1 MGSTSQTGRER
12 EREMYLIVLLLIS
25 TALGRSNSA
34 QLDIGENIVNQL
46 DSIVR
51 FTNETGSLL
60 GDSRLIRAVSEG
72 LQAAELN
79 ILEMETEL
87 RTLQAQDYR
96 LQKLQSVG
104 SYVAAFNETKSYLQ
118 QTRQD
123 LRYLADTAVK
133 EVRDVTILLEDLD
146 RNNDPDLLKIAID
159 IIKDLMLETKER
171 LEAARG
177 KYLSVRLAFGNLI
190 SSVTTRNER
199 IDQVVGQLEAKYH
212 ADKEYTEQ
220 VNLNCKVSADFFT
233 FGLCSLI
240 HHYANE
246 VPLVKT
252 RGELADI
259 KSKSDRF
266 LERTRILNQDIDIA
280 IDLIS
285 DNLDQINTWADSAE
299 DVSENI
305 EDYPAEY
312 LEKYESSRE
321 AFRTGLVEFKKVA
334 EQFLVDKIITNSRL
348 LGTDDEDLRF
358 AEQNLLEMSKELNGA
373 SSYFEAVNEA
383 TSNLRETRQELRELA
398 NMTVTEGRNLAL
410 LLDALPGSGTFDAL
424 LTVFIDTMKVLM
436 IETQEKYEVAMS
448 KYDSAITAF
457 YDLQLQLLKLQR
469 SDTDRLFGRTTILN
483 RDIDDAVF
491 VIFEEIEQIG
501 RWKQEARFVNDN
513 IDNYPTKILVQIGSI
528 RVRFKH
534 GLYELKN
541 VAENYLD
548 QTK

>member
-34 QLDIGENIVNQL
+34 QLDVGENIVNQL
-46 DSIVR
+46 NSIVR
-51 FTNETGSLL
+51 FTNETRSLL

-72 LQAAELN
+72 LQTAEFDILELEAELN
-79 ILEMETEL
+79 P
-87 RTLQAQDYR
+87 LQAQVPG
-96 LQKLQSVG
+96 LQ

-118 QTRQD
+118 QIRQE
-123 LRYLADTAVK
+123 LRDLADTAVK
-133 EVRDVTILLEDLD
+133 EIRDVFELFEDLD
-146 RNNDPDLLKIAID
+146 RNNDPVLLKLVID

-177 KYLSVRLAFGNLI
+177 KYWSVSAAFDFLI
-190 SSVTTRNER
+190 STVTTQNE
-199 IDQVVGQLEAKYH
+199 ILDQVVSQLEAKYQEDE
-212 ADKEYTEQ
+212 ASTEQ
-220 VNLNCKVSADFFT
+220 LRNNCNVWAAVFT
-233 FGLCSLI
+233 FGLCPLI
-240 HHYANE
+240 HHYVNE
-246 VPLVKT
+246 SPLENSSE
-252 RGELADI
+252 ELADI
-259 KSKSDRF
+259 KTKSDRF
-266 LERTRILNQDIDIA
+266 LERTRILNQDIDVA

-285 DNLDQINTWADSAE
+285 DNLDQINTWVDSAE

-312 LEKYESSRE
+312 LEKYKSSRE
-321 AFRTGLVEFKKVA
+321 AFKTGLVEFKKVA

-373 SSYFEAVNEA
+373 RRHFAAVNEA
-383 TSNLRETRQELRELA
+383 TSNLRQTRQELRELA
-398 NMTVTEGRNLAL
+398 NRTVTVGRNLAL
-410 LLDALPGSGTFDAL
+410 LLDVGTFDAL

-436 IETQEKYEVAMS
+436 IETQEKYEVAKA

-457 YDLQLQLLKLQR
+457 YDLQLQLQLQLQLLKLQR

-491 VIFEEIEQIG
+491 VIYEEIEQIG
-501 RWKQEARFVNDN
+501 RWRQEARFVNDN

>member
-34 QLDIGENIVNQL
+34 QLDVGENIVNQL
-46 DSIVR
+46 NSIVR
-51 FTNETGSLL
+51 FTNETRSLL

-72 LQAAELN
+72 LQTAEFDILELEAELN
-79 ILEMETEL
+79 P
-87 RTLQAQDYR
+87 LQAQVPG
-96 LQKLQSVG
+96 LQ

-118 QTRQD
+118 QIRQE
-123 LRYLADTAVK
+123 LRDLADTAVK
-133 EVRDVTILLEDLD
+133 EIRDVFELFEDLD
-146 RNNDPDLLKIAID
+146 RNNDPVLLKLVID

-177 KYLSVRLAFGNLI
+177 KYWSVSAAFDFLI
-190 SSVTTRNER
+190 STVTTRNE
-199 IDQVVGQLEAKYH
+199 ILDQVVGQLEAKYQEDE
-212 ADKEYTEQ
+212 ASTEQ
-220 VNLNCKVSADFFT
+220 LRNNCNVWAAVFT
-233 FGLCSLI
+233 FGLCPLI
-240 HHYANE
+240 HHYVNGS
-246 VPLVKT
+246 PLENI
-252 RGELADI
+252 REELADF
-259 KSKSDRF
+259 KSMSDRF
-266 LERTRILNQDIDIA
+266 LERTRILNQDIDVA
-280 IDLIS
+280 IDSIS
-285 DNLDQINTWADSAE
+285 KNLDQINTWVDSAE

-312 LEKYESSRE
+312 LDKYESSRE
-321 AFRTGLVEFKKVA
+321 AFKTGLVNLEKH
-334 EQFLVDKIITNSRL
+334 FLIDRITTSSRL

-398 NMTVTEGRNLAL
+398 EMTVTEGRNLAL

-457 YDLQLQLLKLQR
+457 YDLQLQLQLLKLQR
-469 SDTDRLFGRTTILN
+469 SDTDRLFERTTILN

-491 VIFEEIEQIG
+491 VIYEEIEQIG
-501 RWKQEARFVNDN
+501 RWKQNAITVNRN
-513 IDNYPTKILVQIGSI
+513 IDQYPLSSLLTFERIRTFFKSDLV
-528 RVRFKH
+528 
-534 GLYELKN
+534 YLKN
-541 VAENYLD
+541 SAENYLD

>member
-46 DSIVR
+46 NSIVR

-79 ILEMETEL
+79 ILEMEAEL

-146 RNNDPDLLKIAID
+146 RNNDPVLLKIAID

-190 SSVTTRNER
+190 STVTTRNER
-199 IDQVVGQLEAKYH
+199 IDQTVGQLEAKYQEDE
-212 ADKEYTEQ
+212 AYTE
-220 VNLNCKVSADFFT
+220 KVRSQCQFAAVFT
-233 FGLCSLI
+233 LGLCSLI
-240 HHYANE
+240 HHYVNE
-246 VPLVKT
+246 SPLENI
-252 RGELADI
+252 REELADI
-259 KSKSDRF
+259 KTKSDRF
-266 LERTRILNQDIDIA
+266 LERTRILNQDIDVA

-321 AFRTGLVEFKKVA
+321 AFKTGLVEFKKVA

-348 LGTDDEDLRF
+348 LGTDDGDLRF

-373 SSYFEAVNEA
+373 RRHFAAVNEA
-383 TSNLRETRQELRELA
+383 TSNLRQTRQELRELA
-398 NMTVTEGRNLAL
+398 NRTVTVGRNLAHP
-410 LLDALPGSGTFDAL
+410 LDVGTFDAL

-436 IETQEKYEVAMS
+436 IETQEKYEVAMA

-457 YDLQLQLLKLQR
+457 YDLQLQLQLLKLQG

-491 VIFEEIEQIG
+491 VIYEEIEQIG
-501 RWKQEARFVNDN
+501 RWRQNAITVNRN
-513 IDNYPTKILVQIGSI
+513 IDQHPLSSLLTFERIRTFFKSDLV
-528 RVRFKH
+528 
-534 GLYELKN
+534 YLKN
-541 VAENYLD
+541 SAENYLD